1 MKFTEKY
8 ALFVK
13 FYIEIFYLFYSL
25 SVFYFES
32 VCFDIKCCAWYLIL
46 ILVCLFY
53 DYSLSSYYFRLAVM
67 HWWLHSCMRFTPL
80 DLLLIICKCLNIM
93 HMWNSF
99 RFNLHAFSQV
109 FQNLIKQWKDI
120 LVDYLKDCESI
131 IVHDLSCFRLLTTY

>member
-1 MKFTEKY
+1 MKFTEKLCLVCKILY
-8 ALFVK
+8 WDIL
-13 FYIEIFYLFYSL
+13 SL
-25 SVFYFES
+25 LLSLCLLLWKCMLCS
-32 VCFDIKCCAWYLIL
+32 KCCAWYLIL

-80 DLLLIICKCLNIM
+80 DLLLIICKWLNIM

-120 LVDYLKDCESI
+120 DYLKDCESI